1 MIKLNSGECIRRRLC
16 HGVSGQD
23 NREVLN
29 GNRFFLRFVARSFH
43 ITAIAIFI
51 WTADCAAQKPKAEEP
66 PTLLIPVQG
75 NSWVWDEEGAGRQ
88 GEWNPQENLKITRE
102 GAARWSSP
110 STVVATWF
118 KTASGGKLKVSLRA
132 RSTSGESVMK
142 LRYDDQEQKVTVP
155 EGMAFTDLP
164 VVTFQVK
171 NPGYQRLE
179 LQGVTREGDVFAEVA
194 GVLIGG
200 EAAAGKVWFVRDEF
214 YWGQRG
220 PSVHLSYTVPAEA
233 GDVRWFYNEVT
244 IPSGEDVIGSYF
256 MANGFAEGYF
266 GIQVNSAT
274 ERRIL
279 FSVWSPYSTDDP
291 REIPEDQQIKLLR
304 KGEGVTTGEFGNE
317 GSGGQS
323 YLVYPWKAGVT
334 YSFLLEAIPASAR
347 AEQENGNPDVVKPLF
362 GEGTPVKAD
371 TGEVTTVMPSA
382 GDRTSLKPA
391 AGEETTVMPSAGE
404 GTSLKPAAI
413 GPSAGKSGITKPASP
428 KPAQGATRYTAW
440 FREKGS
446 GSWRLIASFS
456 RPQTTTWVM
465 RPHSFLE
472 NFIPEAG
479 QYTRK
484 GHYGNQWAVNSEGK
498 WFELTEARF
507 TVDNTGRKEARMDF
521 SGGVEEGRF
530 FLKNCGFFNELTP
543 AGSCFT
549 RPPSGE
555 KPEVDFNRLP

>member
-1 MIKLNSGECIRRRLC
+1 MAMAILWS
-16 HGVSGQD
+16 
-23 NREVLN
+23 
-29 GNRFFLRFVARSFH
+29 
-43 ITAIAIFI
+43 TAG
-51 WTADCAAQKPKAEEP
+51 CSAQKPKAEEP

-75 NSWVWDEEGAGRQ
+75 NSWVWDPQGAGRQ
-88 GEWNPQENLKITRE
+88 GGRNPQENIQFSLK
-102 GAARWSSP
+102 GNARWNSP
-110 STVVATWF
+110 STMVATWF
-118 KTASGGKLKVSLRA
+118 KTDSGGELKVSLRA
-132 RSTSGESVMK
+132 RSISGSSVMK
-142 LRYDDQEQKVTVP
+142 IRYDDQEQEVTIP

-164 VVTFQVK
+164 VVSFRVK
-171 NPGYQRLE
+171 GPGYHRFE
-179 LQGVTREGDVFAEVA
+179 LQGVTREGPVSAEVA

-200 EAAAGKVWFVRDEF
+200 EAASGKVWYVKDEF

-220 PSVHLSYTVPAEA
+220 PSVHLSYKVPAEA

-244 IPSGEDVIGSYF
+244 IPDGEDVMGSYF

-291 REIPEDQQIKLLR
+291 REIPEGQRIKMLR

-334 YSFLLEAIPASAR
+334 YGFLLEAIPASAWT
-347 AEQENGNPDVVKPLF
+347 EGEPGNPAA
-362 GEGTPVKAD
+362 TR
-371 TGEVTTVMPSA
+371 PSD
-382 GDRTSLKPA
+382 GDPGVDES
-391 AGEETTVMPSAGE
+391 V
-404 GTSLKPAAI
+404 
-413 GPSAGKSGITKPASP
+413 SP
-428 KPAQGATRYTAW
+428 KPAQGSTRYTAW

-446 GSWRLIASFS
+446 GPWRLIASFS
-456 RPQTTTWVM
+456 RPQTTTWVA

-472 NFIPEAG
+472 NFIPESG
-479 QYTRK
+479 QYARK
-484 GHYGNQWAVNSEGK
+484 GFYGNQWAGNREGK

-530 FLKNCGFFNELTP
+530 FLKNCGFFNETTP
-543 AGSCFT
+543 ADSHFT
-549 RPPSGE
+549 RPATGV
-555 KPEVDFNRLP
+555 KPDIDFNRMP